1 MFLFVACDQLDHCLP
16 VLGEKGCCLG
26 ELGCMGQA
34 KDVEL

>member
-1 MFLFVACDQLDHCLP
+1 MFLFFACECLP
-16 VLGEKGCCLG
+16 LRVLGEKGCCLG